1 MQKFIL
7 TTLLLTLIHVFNF
20 TPVEA
25 KTKDAWR
32 IKLKINGIKNDTCI
46 LAYHFGNRILVQ
58 DTFLINSKGV
68 CEMHAENSLPG
79 GIYVAVIKKTLFFEF
94 LVSGNEPNFT
104 IETDT
109 SDFIGKMKVQ
119 NSKENKLFNNYQLFL
134 KKIGDEVEILKTAL
148 SKAENHSDSSAINE
162 KLTAK
167 TEEINEFRIKEAQA
181 HKGSFYA
188 QLLTAMAEP
197 AYKNTDNNATPDPLQ
212 TRYFIRN
219 HFWDSF
225 DFADP
230 RLARTP
236 IFYNKLKTYFERL
249 TMQIPDSL
257 IQACDEVVPR
267 TKPNRELFQFTVGYL
282 AQFYESSK
290 IMGMESV
297 FVHLADKYFLTGE
310 ATWLTEA
317 NLKKIRERV
326 MRLKPNLIGKLAPE
340 LLLTDS
346 AGTKVSIRKINAD
359 YTILYFWS
367 YDCGHCKKETP
378 HYLDLYHK
386 YKNKDVKFVGIS
398 TKLERDKWLN
408 YIKEHQLDWYN
419 LYDPTGQTRMHELY
433 DIYSTPTIFLL
444 DKDKKIIA
452 KRINYGQID
461 MILDD
466 LINKKQGKAIELKD
480 EN

>member
-1 MQKFIL
+1 
-7 TTLLLTLIHVFNF
+7 
-20 TPVEA
+20 
-25 KTKDAWR
+25 
-32 IKLKINGIKNDTCI
+32 
-46 LAYHFGNRILVQ
+46 
-58 DTFLINSKGV
+58 
-68 CEMHAENSLPG
+68 
-79 GIYVAVIKKTLFFEF
+79 
-94 LVSGNEPNFT
+94 
-104 IETDT
+104 
-109 SDFIGKMKVQ
+109 
-119 NSKENKLFNNYQLFL
+119 
-134 KKIGDEVEILKTAL
+134 
-148 SKAENHSDSSAINE
+148 
-162 KLTAK
+162 
-167 TEEINEFRIKEAQA
+167 
-181 HKGSFYA
+181 
-188 QLLTAMAEP
+188 
-197 AYKNTDNNATPDPLQ
+197 
-212 TRYFIRN
+212 
-219 HFWDSF
+219 
-225 DFADP
+225 
-230 RLARTP
+230 
-236 IFYNKLKTYFERL
+236 
-249 TMQIPDSL
+249 MQIPDSL

-452 KRINYGQID
+452 KRINYEQID